1 MATQNNLLIPEDLF
15 IQAQR
20 LADTQG
26 RTADDLA
33 VDALK
38 LYLETQE
45 NVRALDELA
54 TWGAGHAQAHGFKLS
69 DVERAISEVRRA
81 RQ

>member
-1 MATQNNLLIPEDLF
+1 MSTQLF

-26 RTADDLA
+26 RTTGALA
-33 VDALK
+33 VDALR
-38 LYLETQE
+38 LYLETQH

-54 TWGAGHAQAHGFKLS
+54 TWGEGHARAHGFKLS
-69 DVERAISEVRRA
+69 DVEQAISEVRRA

>member
-1 MATQNNLLIPEDLF
+1 MATQNNLRIPEDLF

-26 RTADDLA
+26 RTTDALA
-33 VDALK
+33 VDALR
-38 LYLETQE
+38 LYLETQQ

-54 TWGAGHAQAHGFKLS
+54 TWGEGHARAHGFKLS

>member
-1 MATQNNLLIPEDLF
+1 MATQNNLRIPEDLF

-20 LADTQG
+20 LAATQG
-26 RTADDLA
+26 RSTDDVA
-33 VDALK
+33 ADALK
-38 LYLETQE
+38 QYIETQQ

-54 TWGAGHAQAHGFKLS
+54 TWGAGHARSHGFRPS